1 MYIICVHPLQ
11 VVVLLVFY
19 WTVSLFQR
27 YPEASIKAVLILKD
41 TSDPLYRFPPTY
53 TGLVNGNTWRDEK
66 DHCRCLII
74 DRNILFCSV
83 WLIPMSISIRRA
95 AWSCQRGG
103 GGSSSLTILLCLGD
117 SNSQKRG
124 REACLSCIL
133 ISSFICNNADILAG
147 KESTCNA
154 GDPGSIPGSGSSPAE
169 VISYPLQCSWASLVT
184 QTVKNLPAVQRPG
197 YNPWVGKIPWR
208 RPWQPTP
215 AFLPGELPWTEAPG
229 RLQSMMSQRVTSV
242 EWISTA

>member
-1 MYIICVHPLQ
+1 MEIHDVMKKITAGASSSIEISFSAPCGWYPCPSQ
-11 VVVLLVFY
+11 SDVLLGHVKGEEGAA
-19 WTVSLFQR
+19 VLSLFCC
-27 YPEASIKAVLILKD
+27 AWVTLILK
-41 TSDPLYRFPPTY
+41 
-53 TGLVNGNTWRDEK
+53 
-66 DHCRCLII
+66 
-74 DRNILFCSV
+74 
-83 WLIPMSISIRRA
+83 
-95 AWSCQRGG
+95 
-103 GGSSSLTILLCLGD
+103 
-117 SNSQKRG
+117 KRG